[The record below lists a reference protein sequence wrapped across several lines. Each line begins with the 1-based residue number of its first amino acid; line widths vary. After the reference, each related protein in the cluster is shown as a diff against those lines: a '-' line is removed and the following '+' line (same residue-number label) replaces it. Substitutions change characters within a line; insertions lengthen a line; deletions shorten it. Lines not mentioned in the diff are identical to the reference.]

1 MSKEVLCYLSTDG
14 SIHSCYIAY
23 NGDSLYRTAKKP
35 MDRSRTGYGR
45 KLPTQYKA
53 LCKVQT
59 RPSVKH
65 RLYRVYACQFS
76 NVASFYILVGGTS
89 VYLGL

>member
-1 MSKEVLCYLSTDG
+1 MSKETSLYLSADG
-14 SIHSCYIAY
+14 SIHLSYIAY

-53 LCKVQT
+53 LCKVQI
-59 RPSVKH
+59 RPAVKH
-65 RLYRVYACQFS
+65 RLYRVYACQVS
-76 NVASFYILVGGTS
+76 NVASFYIIMGGS
-89 VYLGL
+89 PIYLGL